1 MSGDYLLDVRH
12 LSTQF
17 NTQDGVVKAVD
28 DVSYNVA
35 RGETVALVGE
45 SGCGKTVSALSI
57 VRLIAQPPGKIMAG
71 EVLFDG
77 KDLSLMS
84 SDEIRRVR
92 GAEISMIFQE
102 PMTALNPVL
111 TVGRQITEALELHL
125 QMTPGEARAEAVRLL
140 KLVGIANAERR
151 VNEYPH
157 RFSGGMRQRAMIAMA
172 ISCRP
177 KLIIADEP
185 TTVVDVTIQAQLL
198 ELIRGITREL
208 GTSLILITHNLGIV
222 ARYANRVFVMYAG
235 KIVESGPAAKVYRQP
250 CHPYTAG
257 LLASVP
263 RLDEPRKVRLAPIEG
278 QPPDLIAPPPGCG
291 FLDRCQYTCS
301 ACRSAQPALTS
312 VGHEH
317 STACCIVAREG
328 ETPWQGPTKS
338 S

>member
-1 MSGDYLLDVRH
+1 MSDGLLLDVRNLTTH
-12 LSTQF
+12 F
-17 NTQDGVVKAVD
+17 HTQDGVVKAVQ

-57 VRLIAQPPGKIMAG
+57 VRLIAEPPGKIISG
-71 EVLFDG
+71 QVLFDG
-77 KDLSLMS
+77 IDLLKLSKE
-84 SDEIRRVR
+84 EIARVR
-92 GAEISMIFQE
+92 GARIGMIFQE

-111 TVGRQITEALELHL
+111 TIGRQITEALEFHL
-125 QMTPGEARAEAVRLL
+125 NMTPSQARSEAIDLL
-140 KLVGIANAERR
+140 KLVGIPQAEQRI
-151 VNEYPH
+151 NEYPH

-177 KLIIADEP
+177 RLIIADEP

-235 KIVESGPAAKVYRQP
+235 RIVESGPANRVYHRP
-250 CHPYTAG
+250 THPYTAG

-263 RLDEPRKVRLAPIEG
+263 RLDEPRKTRLAPIEG
-278 QPPDLIAPPPGCG
+278 QPPDLIAPPSGCG
-291 FLDRCQYTCS
+291 FCDRCQYAGT
-301 ACRSAQPALTS
+301 ACTEEGISLRQ
-312 VGHEH
+312 VEDQHY
-317 STACCIVAREG
+317 TACCVAQEG
-328 ETPWQGPTKS
+328 NTPWQRKPS
-338 S
+338 

>member
-1 MSGDYLLDVRH
+1 MNDGYLLDVRNLTTH
-12 LSTQF
+12 F
-17 NTQDGVVKAVD
+17 HTQDGVVKAVD
-28 DVSYNVA
+28 NVSYNVA

-57 VRLIAQPPGKIMAG
+57 VRLIAEPPGKIVSG
-71 EVLFDG
+71 EVVFGGVDLLRLT
-77 KDLSLMS
+77 KDEMA
-84 SDEIRRVR
+84 RVR
-92 GAEISMIFQE
+92 GSQIAMIFQE

-111 TVGRQITEALELHL
+111 TIGRQITEALEFHL
-125 QMTPGEARAEAVRLL
+125 DMTPSEAKHEAINLL
-140 KLVGIANAERR
+140 RQVGIPQAEQRI
-151 VNEYPH
+151 NEYPH

-235 KIVESGPAAKVYRQP
+235 HIVESGPAYKVYHSPR
-250 CHPYTAG
+250 HPYTAG

-263 RLDEPRKVRLAPIEG
+263 RLDEPRKTRLAPIEG
-278 QPPDLIAPPPGCG
+278 QPPDLIAPPAGCG
-291 FLDRCQYTCS
+291 FCDRCQYTCKTCES
-301 ACRSAQPALTS
+301 GEIGLCEVDAQ
-312 VGHEH
+312 HY
-317 STACCIVAREG
+317 TACCVARKG
-328 ETPWQGPTKS
+328 DTPWQRKP
-338 S
+338 